1 MIGARRAAP
10 PQESVSSA
18 PTALPADVLR
28 LVRRLE
34 LRTRGLVN
42 ARFAGEYQSVFKG
55 QGMEFSEV
63 REYQPGDEVRSIDW
77 NVSARMRRPFVKR
90 YVEERELT
98 VLLVVDCS
106 GSSDVGTG
114 ARFKREAA
122 AEVAAAFAMLAVRSN
137 DRVGAVL
144 FTDQVDSAI
153 PPRKGRRHALR
164 VLRDLVVHSGG
175 GRGTNLAGAL
185 TYARRALRHRSVVFI
200 LSDFVAPAFEKE
212 LRLLARRHDVVAVT
226 LEDPG
231 ERVLPDIGTARF
243 VDAETGETIEVDT
256 SDEHVRAQ
264 FAWAV
269 KTERDARRKVFRGLA
284 IDEIIVRTDG
294 DVARPLVAFFRARER
309 RRRRG

>member
-1 MIGARRAAP
+1 MIGARRVAP
-10 PQESVSSA
+10 AQEPASPGAVA
-18 PTALPADVLR
+18 VPADVLR

-55 QGMEFSEV
+55 QGMEFAEV

-114 ARFKREAA
+114 ARFKRETA

-144 FTDQVDSAI
+144 FTDQVDTAI

-164 VLRDLVVHSGG
+164 VLRDLVSHRSG

-231 ERVLPDIGTARF
+231 ERVLPDIGTARL
-243 VDAETGETIEVDT
+243 VDAETGETLEVDT
-256 SDEHVRAQ
+256 SDQRVRAQ
-264 FAWAV
+264 FALAV
-269 KTERDARRKVFRGLA
+269 ATEREARRKLFRGLA
-284 IDEIIVRTDG
+284 IDEIIARTDL

>member
-1 MIGARRAAP
+1 M
-10 PQESVSSA
+10 
-18 PTALPADVLR
+18 R

-42 ARFAGEYQSVFKG
+42 ARYAGEYKSVFKG
-55 QGMEFSEV
+55 QGMEFAEV
-63 REYQPGDEVRSIDW
+63 REYQAGDEVRSIDW

-106 GSSDVGTG
+106 GSANVGTG
-114 ARFKREAA
+114 ERFKRELA
-122 AEVAAAFAMLAVRSN
+122 AEVAATLALLAVRSN

-144 FTDQVDSAI
+144 FTDEVELGI

-164 VLRDLVVHSGG
+164 VVRDV
-175 GRGTNLAGAL
+175 LAHASDHTRTDIGAAL
-185 TYARRALRHRSVVFI
+185 SYARRAMRHRSVVFI
-200 LSDFVAPAFEKE
+200 LSDFIAPPFEKE
-212 LRLLARRHDVVAVT
+212 LRLLASRHDVVAIT

-231 ERVLPDIGTARF
+231 EKVLPDIGVARLI
-243 VDAETGETIEVDT
+243 DPETGESLEVDT
-256 SDEHVRAQ
+256 SSDRVRAE
-264 FAWAV
+264 FSRAV
-269 KTERDARRKVFRGLA
+269 IAERDARRKLFRGFA
-284 IDEIIVRTDG
+284 IDEIVVRTDG

>member
-1 MIGARRAAP
+1 VNGARRASPTKA
-10 PQESVSSA
+10 SA
-18 PTALPADVLR
+18 PAATPVPPDVLR

-42 ARFAGEYQSVFKG
+42 ARYAGEYQSVFKG
-55 QGMEFSEV
+55 HGMEFAEV
-63 REYQPGDEVRSIDW
+63 REYQSGDEVRSIDW
-77 NVSARMRRPFVKR
+77 NVSARMGRPFVKR

-114 ARFKREAA
+114 ERFKREAA
-122 AEVAAAFAMLAVRSN
+122 AEVAAAFALLAVRSN

-144 FTDQVDSAI
+144 FADDVDLAI

-164 VLRDLVVHSGG
+164 VLRDVLVHEVG

-200 LSDFVAPAFEKE
+200 MSDFVAPAFEKE

-231 ERVLPDIGTARF
+231 ERVLPDIGTARL
-243 VDAETGETIEVDT
+243 VDAETGETLEVDT
-256 SDEHVRAQ
+256 SDERVRAQ
-264 FAWAV
+264 FARAIV
-269 KTERDARRKVFRGLA
+269 AERNARRKVFRGLA
-284 IDEIIVRTDG
+284 IDEIVVRTDR